1 MTPLFNG
8 NHIDLS
14 MLRKHS
20 FNLRWAEVEAGVI
33 PLTAADPDFPVAMAI
48 REEVSAFAMNGH
60 FHYGPS
66 KGTIAFREAVSN
78 YFHYE
83 RSVSVSPAHILPT
96 DSAASAIYLICKS
109 LLKPGDEVIVF
120 DPVDFLFAYS
130 VEAAAAIPVRMPL
143 PGQAPIDIHHL
154 ESLITD
160 RTRMICLC
168 NPMNPTGKVFTQ
180 QELTQLGELAIR
192 YNLIILSDEI
202 WSDIVYEPHRFV
214 SIASLSKEIA
224 HQTVTVTGFSKSY
237 GLAGLRIG
245 ALGTASADIF
255 KTIEKTSGYAFTVQ
269 GVDVLAQVAATTAL
283 TQCKSWLQAFVQHL
297 HQVRDLAVQRINQ
310 IEGFSC
316 EAPQGTYLAWVDIR
330 KTGLT
335 AEQVQQRLL
344 EQARVSVVPGLER
357 WFGPGAAGHIR
368 ISFAT
373 TESLLNESFSR
384 IEHTIIPVENR

>member
-1 MTPLFNG
+1 MFNG
-8 NHIDLS
+8 HHIDLS

-48 REEVSAFAMNGH
+48 REAVSSFAMNGH
-60 FHYGPS
+60 FHYGPA
-66 KGTIAFREAVSN
+66 KGMLAFREAVSN

-96 DSAASAIYLICKS
+96 DSAASAIHLICKS
-109 LLKPGDEVIVF
+109 FLTTGDEAIVF

-130 VEAAAAIPVRMPL
+130 VDAAGAIPVRMPL
-143 PGQAPIDIHHL
+143 PGHAPIDIELL
-154 ESLITD
+154 ESRITD

-168 NPMNPTGKVFTQ
+168 NPMNPTGKVFTRE
-180 QELTQLGELAIR
+180 ELTQLGELAIR
-192 YNLIILSDEI
+192 HDLLILSDEI
-202 WSDIVYEPHRFV
+202 WSDIVYEPHCFV
-214 SIASLSKEIA
+214 SIASISNDIA
-224 HQTVTVTGFSKSY
+224 NRTITVTGFSKSY

-245 ALGTASADIF
+245 ALGTASASLF
-255 KTIEKTSGYAFTVQ
+255 NTIETASAYAFTVQ
-269 GVDVLAQVAATTAL
+269 GVDILAQVAATAAL
-283 TQCKSWLQAFVQHL
+283 TQCKSWLQEFVQHL
-297 HQVRDLAVQRINQ
+297 HQVRDLAVRRINQ

-316 EAPQGTYLAWVDIR
+316 VAPQGTYLAWVDIR

-335 AEQVQQRLL
+335 AEQVQQQLL
-344 EQARVSVVPGLER
+344 EQARVSVVPGSAR

-373 TESLLNESFSR
+373 TESLLNESFAR
-384 IEHTIIPVENR
+384 IEHTIIPAGNR